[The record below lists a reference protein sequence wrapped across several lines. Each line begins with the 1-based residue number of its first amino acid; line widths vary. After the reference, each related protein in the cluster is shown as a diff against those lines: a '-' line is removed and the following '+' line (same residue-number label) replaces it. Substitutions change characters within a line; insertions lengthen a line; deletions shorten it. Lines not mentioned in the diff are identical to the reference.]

1 MLFNS
6 MQFLVFFPVVVLL
19 YYMVPA
25 KYRYI
30 WLCLANYYFYM
41 CWNPKFA
48 LLIGTTTL
56 ITYGCGLAIDGGKWK
71 KKFFVG
77 IAFVLNLG
85 ILFFFKYFDFVLDN
99 LNLILGKVGIVLAE
113 PSFSILLPVGIS
125 FYTFQ
130 ALGYVMDVYRG
141 KVTAEKNILRYGAF
155 ISFFPNLISGPIERS
170 TNLLAQMKGKVTFQ
184 FQQVKMG
191 LLLMLWGYF
200 QKLVITDRIAIFV
213 NQVYDNYQEYA
224 GIPIFL
230 ATVLYAIQIYC
241 DFNSYSCLAV
251 GAAKVMGFSLIENF
265 NTPYFAVS
273 VSDFWRRWHISLS
286 SWFRDYLYIPL
297 GGNRKGMFRKYINI
311 MIVFLVSGLWHGASW
326 NYIIWGGL
334 NGGFQVLG
342 ALLKPFRDKVVSLLH
357 IDRESLGHKG
367 YKMLTTFL
375 LIDFTWIFFR
385 ADGAR
390 NALQIIKRMF
400 SKWNPWVLFDGSLYE
415 LGLDAKDFGVL
426 LIALLILLVAGICKY
441 RKICVT
447 KELEKQWLPI
457 RWICYLAAIFFVLI
471 YGIYGPAYDAGAFI
485 YFQF

>member
-6 MQFLVFFPVVVLL
+6 MQFLVFFPIVALL
-19 YYMVPA
+19 YYIVPA

-30 WLCLANYYFYM
+30 WLCLVNYYFYM

-48 LLIGTTTL
+48 LLIGVTTL
-56 ITYGCGLAIDGGKWK
+56 ITYGCGLAISKGLGK
-71 KKFFVG
+71 KKFWVTA
-77 IAFVLNLG
+77 AFVSNLG
-85 ILFFFKYFDFVLDN
+85 ILVFFKYFDFVMDN
-99 LNLILGKVGIVLAE
+99 INVILSKVGLSLIE
-113 PSFSILLPVGIS
+113 PTFSILLPVGIS

-130 ALGYVMDVYRG
+130 ALGYVVDVYRG
-141 KVTAEKNILRYGAF
+141 KVEAEKNILRYTAF

-170 TNLLAQMKGKVTFQ
+170 TNLLAQMKKKIRFD
-184 FQQVKMG
+184 FEQVKMG

-200 QKLVITDRIAIFV
+200 LKLVITDRIAIFV

-241 DFNSYSCLAV
+241 DFNSYSCLAM
-251 GAAKVMGFSLIENF
+251 GAAKVMGFDLIENF

-297 GGNRKGMFRKYINI
+297 GGNRKGAFRKYLNI

-334 NGGFQVLG
+334 NGAFQVIG
-342 ALLKPFRDKVVSLLH
+342 AVLKPVRDKVVFLLH
-357 IDRESLGHKG
+357 IDRESLGHKA
-367 YKMLTTFL
+367 YKILTTFL

-385 ADGAR
+385 ANGAR
-390 NALQIIKRMF
+390 NALQIMKRMF
-400 SKWNPWVLFDGSLYE
+400 SEWNPWVLFDGSLYE

-426 LIALLILLVAGICKY
+426 LFALLIILVVGLCKFRGI
-441 RKICVT
+441 RIREIV
-447 KELEKQWLPI
+447 EKQWLPI
-457 RWICYLAAIFFVLI
+457 RWICYLVAIFFVLI
-471 YGIYGPAYDAGAFI
+471 YGVYGPAYDAGAFI